1 MRKFPDIKTH
11 HYSPEELAH
20 SIEQA
25 HKAVE
30 LDEHKDEPVK
40 KAAKADKVAK
50 KAEAHGD
57 LKEDDSEPLPKP
69 SLTHATTHKSE
80 PLTKTE
86 KTEKPEPKKEKKED
100 LTPKARPVDDKPQHS
115 SHNIDFE
122 KIAE

>member
-1 MRKFPDIKTH
+1 M
-11 HYSPEELAH
+11 
-20 SIEQA
+20 
-25 HKAVE
+25 E
-30 LDEHKDEPVK
+30 LDEHKDEPEKKVVK
-40 KAAKADKVAK
+40 ET
-50 KAEAHGD
+50 EA
-57 LKEDDSEPLPKP
+57 KP

-100 LTPKARPVDDKPQHS
+100 LTPKARPVADKPQHS